1 MDTGSSERRVSCPP
15 WSLCGTK
22 LPRGRLR
29 EEGIQAELDT
39 ARVTQALRAL
49 DDANPGLGP

>member
-1 MDTGSSERRVSCPP
+1 MDMGSSERRVSCPP